1 MGPGSRTAGPD
12 GYQRPTKRARTGGR
26 GRGKGKGKARGR
38 GKAKQG
44 QPRDF
49 VPEVVKIDKASALRL
64 KGKQITGTDAM
75 GGGYRMARASHG
87 TDSGCWYYEVHI
99 DKDKV
104 AAQDAAYRVGFAH
117 KKADL
122 QGPCGMDRYSFGY
135 RNIEGSLV
143 YASHRVDQANEPYKA
158 GDIIG
163 CLINFQSDELEDI
176 ESDHPADD
184 SAFPKDPKSPRATT
198 CATSGTAGTRASPSR
213 TSRRAPT
220 ARRRRSSAR
229 APSASTSGPASSAGR
244 CRRASRRGCRRRS
257 GRPSPSVSWCRPST
271 RSARSTPSRR
281 RERRSARIEQAR
293 AEAEEK
299 KAAEAKAQK
308 DALKNARRNA
318 ARGREL
324 GLARFDS
331 VSGSYYGAGAAVGCM
346 SERLA
351 FRRTRRRRSHV
362 RGVRPRE
369 PVNSTMVSTTSS
381 GSCVNFW

>member
-1 MGPGSRTAGPD
+1 MGPGSRTDG

-38 GKAKQG
+38 GKARAG
-44 QPRDF
+44 QPQAF

-143 YASHRVDQANEPYKA
+143 HASHRVDQANEPYKA

-184 SAFPKDPKSPRATT
+184 SACAAASMACLRWLSGESRRWRMSCPPSPRGTT
-198 CATSGTAGTRASPSR
+198 G
-213 TSRRAPT
+213 
-220 ARRRRSSAR
+220 
-229 APSASTSGPASSAGR
+229 
-244 CRRASRRGCRRRS
+244 
-257 GRPSPSVSWCRPST
+257 
-271 RSARSTPSRR
+271 
-281 RERRSARIEQAR
+281 
-293 AEAEEK
+293 
-299 KAAEAKAQK
+299 
-308 DALKNARRNA
+308 
-318 ARGREL
+318 
-324 GLARFDS
+324 
-331 VSGSYYGAGAAVGCM
+331 
-346 SERLA
+346 
-351 FRRTRRRRSHV
+351 
-362 RGVRPRE
+362 
-369 PVNSTMVSTTSS
+369 
-381 GSCVNFW
+381 

>member
-1 MGPGSRTAGPD
+1 MGPGSRTDG

-26 GRGKGKGKARGR
+26 GRGKGKARGR
-38 GKAKQG
+38 GKARAG

-143 YASHRVDQANEPYKA
+143 HASHRVDQANEPYKA

-184 SAFPKDPKSPRATT
+184 SAFPKDPKKPQGNYVRYFRNGRDQGVAFENIPPGAYRAAASVFRTGTFRLNFGPRFKCWPMPPGLA
-198 CATSGTAGTRASPSR
+198 ARLPEAERTAKPVCELVPPLDTQRAVH
-213 TSRRAPT
+213 AI
-220 ARRRRSSAR
+220 AQAR
-229 APSASTSGPASSAGR
+229 AQ
-244 CRRASRRGCRRRS
+244 
-257 GRPSPSVSWCRPST
+257 
-271 RSARSTPSRR
+271 
-281 RERRSARIEQAR
+281 ELMRIEQAR

-299 KAAEAKAQK
+299 KAAEVKAQK

-318 ARGREL
+318 RRG
-324 GLARFDS
+324 AT
-331 VSGSYYGAGAAVGCM
+331 SG
-346 SERLA
+346 
-351 FRRTRRRRSHV
+351 
-362 RGVRPRE
+362 
-369 PVNSTMVSTTSS
+369 N
-381 GSCVNFW
+381 